1 MGNVYLEFSTVAEAK
16 TVRKVLS
23 NMSFNGESL
32 TVVYVA
38 FEKFKEREL
47 DIGNELQIIIN
58 A

>member
-1 MGNVYLEFSTVAEAK
+1 MAEAK

-23 NMSFNGESL
+23 NMSFNEESL
-32 TVVYVA
+32 TVVYIE